1 MSVKCPK
8 CKVEAS
14 LKSEMVYTDV
24 NGNPA
29 EFSMRCLR
37 CNQVMQEIE
46 TEKV

>member
-1 MSVKCPK
+1 MGVECPK

-24 NGNPA
+24 NGNRA

-37 CNQVMQEIE
+37 CNQVMQEIGK
-46 TEKV
+46 EKA